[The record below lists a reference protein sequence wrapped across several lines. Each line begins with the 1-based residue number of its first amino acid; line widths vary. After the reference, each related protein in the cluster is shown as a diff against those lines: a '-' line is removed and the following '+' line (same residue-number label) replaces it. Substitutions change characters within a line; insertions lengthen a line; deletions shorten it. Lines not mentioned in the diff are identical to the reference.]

1 MKEDDYMFVDEV
13 LMTVEAGSGGN
24 GCMAYRREAC
34 VPMGGPFGGNGGKGS
49 DIIFKADSGLKTLID
64 LRYQKKIKGNNG
76 QNGEGKNKYGSNSE
90 DLVIKVPI
98 GTTVKDADTGVVI
111 ADLTKNGETA
121 TIAYGGRGGRGNV
134 SLSSK
139 NNPCP
144 SYAENGE
151 PGEVRKI
158 RVELRMIADVG
169 LVGMPSVGKST
180 ILSMIS
186 NANPKIADYHFTTLS
201 PNLGVVKTKDN
212 TFVVADLPGLIEGAS
227 MGAGLGHKF
236 LKHVERTKIIAH
248 VIDMAGTEGRNPYD
262 DYVAIRK
269 ELESFSPK
277 LLTKKEIII
286 ANKMDGE
293 NAREN
298 LEEFKKKINNK
309 DIFEVTAL
317 INDGLDEVINKL
329 AVLTKEIDDQE
340 LYSEDVIESHVLY
353 KFKKEK
359 PFTIIKDKDVYVIKG
374 DTVEKLF
381 RMTNF
386 NTEESYERFSNKL
399 RRMGIDEELE
409 KMGIKEG
416 DTVRIFDFEFE
427 WTR

>member
-1 MKEDDYMFVDEV
+1 MFIDEV
-13 LMTVEAGSGGN
+13 TITVEAGSGGN
-24 GCMAYRREAC
+24 GCMAFRREAC
-34 VPMGGPFGGNGGKGS
+34 VPMGGPFGGNGGKGA

-64 LRYQKKIKGNNG
+64 LRYQKKIKASNG
-76 QNGEGKNKYGSNSE
+76 ENGEGKNKYGKNSE

-98 GTTVKDADTGVVI
+98 GTTVKDAETNTII

-134 SLSSK
+134 SLSTRS
-139 NNPCP
+139 NPCP

-151 PGEVRKI
+151 PGEKRIIK
-158 RVELRMIADVG
+158 VELRMIADVG

-186 NANPKIADYHFTTLS
+186 NANPKIASYHFTTLS

-212 TFVVADLPGLIEGAS
+212 TFTVADLPGLIEGAS
-227 MGAGLGHKF
+227 SGIGLGHKF
-236 LKHVERTKIIAH
+236 LKHIERTKVIAH
-248 VIDMAGTEGRNPYD
+248 VIDMSAEEGRNPYE
-262 DYVAIRK
+262 DYLTIRK
-269 ELESFSPK
+269 ELETFSPK

-293 NAREN
+293 HAKEN
-298 LEEFKKKINNK
+298 LEEFKKQIHNQE
-309 DIFEVTAL
+309 IYEVTAL
-317 INDGLDEVINKL
+317 INEGLDKVIEKL
-329 AVLTKEIDDQE
+329 STLTKELEEEE
-340 LYSEDVIESHVLY
+340 LYSEDIQESHVLY
-353 KFKKEK
+353 KFQKEK
-359 PFTIIKDKDVYVIKG
+359 PFTIIKDKECYVIKG
-374 DTVEKLF
+374 EEVEKLF

-386 NTEESYERFSNKL
+386 STEESYERFSNKL
-399 RRMGIDEELE
+399 RKLGIDEELE

>member
-1 MKEDDYMFVDEV
+1 MFVDEV

-227 MGAGLGHKF
+227 LGAGLGHKF

-248 VIDMAGTEGRNPYD
+248 VVDMAGTEGRNPYD

-298 LEEFKKKINNK
+298 LEEFKKKLNNK
-309 DIFEVTAL
+309 DIFEVSAL

-329 AVLTKEIDDQE
+329 SVLTKEIGDEE